1 MKKTILLILTTLVH
15 IVAIAGN
22 MTVSGRILDGTTNQP
37 FDFVNVAL
45 YKQGSSEPVTGGFS
59 DADGMFEL
67 HAEDGKYTF
76 KATFLGYTT
85 YSKDVAST
93 PVLKHIRIGTVK
105 LTEDAKQIAEVEV
118 IGQGSSMKLDID
130 KRVFNVDQS
139 IVGDGASAAEIL
151 ENIPS
156 VDVDT
161 EGNVSLRNSSSVEIW
176 INGKPSGLTDTD
188 KGQILEMLPADAIKS
203 VEVITNPSAKYN
215 PEGNAGIINIVMKEG
230 GQRGYFGSVTAG
242 AIYREGSPYPGGQAG
257 LNFTYNESKWSF
269 NLNSNLRYNRRDRG
283 SHLDRKNFT
292 DLETTYLKQDSK
304 SAFHRLN
311 GFLRAGFNYN
321 ITTVDE
327 IGVTAYGMM
336 GGTRNKGNIN
346 YTDLDAEQTVTKTRE
361 RITGTDG
368 LIAFY
373 DITANYKHS
382 FIKDIHDISAS
393 VNYNGQIRN
402 SESRY
407 FTNAYQ
413 PDLTPIPDAKVRQ
426 RQTLDSKA
434 NNASAQIDYMNKVA
448 KDHKIEAGLKADIK
462 FSDSYDHTYDSIF
475 IKNREE
481 EDLSKYNP
489 FNYSEQVYA
498 AYINYAAK
506 FNWFS
511 LQVGLRC
518 EETITNAKSIKDD
531 FHRSYFQP
539 FPSVYLG
546 FDLGKSN
553 TLQLSYTRRI
563 NRPRGNRINSFVDR
577 SDPSNLRHGNPWLMP
592 EFGNVVELNYLKDWE
607 MHSLSASL
615 FYNYT
620 ENVIQQVSRLITTN
634 VMETTYENITHSQN
648 AGAEIVA
655 KNRLFKNY
663 LDLTTTISA
672 YYYQLGANEQ
682 YNIKRTDSFSWNA
695 RINANVKIISNL
707 SAQVSAYYSSPRIVA
722 QGTVDQSYG
731 MDLGIKANFLK
742 KKLSISF
749 TVKDV
754 LDSRKKGHTITE
766 STNFHQESYRTSC
779 DRSYRLTLTY
789 NFGDMKSKSK
799 EKKDGDRN
807 DNDDFDDDL

>member
-1 MKKTILLILTTLVH
+1 MKKAISLTLAALVH
-15 IVAIAGN
+15 IIAFASN
-22 MTVSGRILDGTTNQP
+22 MTVSGRILDGATNQP
-37 FDFVNVAL
+37 LDFVNVAL
-45 YKQGSSEPVTGGFS
+45 YKQGSTEPVTGGFS
-59 DADGMFEL
+59 DADGKFEL
-67 HAEDGKYTF
+67 HAAEGKYTF
-76 KATFLGYTT
+76 KASFLGYTT
-85 YSKDVAST
+85 YSKDVAPT
-93 PVLKHIRIGTVK
+93 QALKHVRIGTIK
-105 LTEDAKQIAEVEV
+105 LTEDSKQIAEVEV
-118 IGQGSSMKLDID
+118 IGQGSGMTLDID

-215 PEGNAGIINIVMKEG
+215 PEGNAGIINIVMKEDS
-230 GQRGYFGSVTAG
+230 QRGYFGNVTAG

-257 LNFTYNESKWSF
+257 LNFNYNESKWSF

-283 SHLDRKNFT
+283 SHLDRKNYA
-292 DLETTYLKQDSK
+292 DLDTTYLKQDSK

-311 GFLRAGFNYN
+311 GFLRASFNYN

-327 IGVTAYGMM
+327 LGVIAYGMM
-336 GGTRNKGNIN
+336 GGTRNKGHID
-346 YTDLDAEQTVTKTRE
+346 YTDMDAAQTVTKTRE
-361 RITGTDG
+361 RDTGTDG
-368 LIAFY
+368 ILAFY
-373 DITANYKHS
+373 NITANYKHS

-393 VNYNGQIRN
+393 VNYNGNIRN

-475 IKNREE
+475 TKNKEE
-481 EDLSKYNP
+481 EDFSKYNP
-489 FNYSEQVYA
+489 FNYWEQIYA
-498 AYINYAAK
+498 AYVNYAAK

-518 EETITNAKSIKDD
+518 EETITHTKSIVDEV
-531 FHRSYFQP
+531 HRSYFQP
-539 FPSVYLG
+539 FPSVYFG

-577 SDPSNLRHGNPWLMP
+577 SDPSNLRHGNPLLMP

-620 ENVIQQVSRLITTN
+620 ENVIQQVSRLITTD
-634 VMETTYENITHSQN
+634 VMENTYENITYSQS
-648 AGAEIVA
+648 AGAELVA

-672 YYYQLGANEQ
+672 YYYQLGANEE
-682 YNIKRTDSFSWNA
+682 YKIKRTDSFSWNA

-707 SAQVSAYYSSPRIVA
+707 SAQISAYYNSPRIVA
-722 QGTVDQSYG
+722 QGSVDQNYG
-731 MDLGIKANFLK
+731 LDLGIKANFLN

-749 TVKDV
+749 SVKDV
-754 LDSRKKGHTITE
+754 LDSRKKGRSITE
-766 STNFHQESYRTSC
+766 STNFHQESFRTSC

-789 NFGDMKSKSK
+789 NFGNMRSKNK
-799 EKKDGDRN
+799 DKKNGDRN
-807 DNDDFDDDL
+807 DADDFDDDL